1 MPGIKTDKKRAA
13 RRKPRRNHYAKL
25 LETKQNQQRV
35 VTPKPHRK
43 PKHKEDMFDE

>member
-1 MPGIKTDKKRAA
+1 MPGIKTDKKRAT

-25 LETKQNQQRV
+25 LESKQNRPQV

-43 PKHKEDMFDE
+43 PKHKQEVSDE